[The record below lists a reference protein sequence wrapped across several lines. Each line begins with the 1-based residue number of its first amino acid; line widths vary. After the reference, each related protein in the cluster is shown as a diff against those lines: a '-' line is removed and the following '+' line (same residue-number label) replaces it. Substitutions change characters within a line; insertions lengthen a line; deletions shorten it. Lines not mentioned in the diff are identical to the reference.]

1 MALNIGT
8 KEQPKFGRREFLC
21 HVDGS
26 ILCTRD
32 HNEVV
37 ATGENFNAVNASGA
51 GDFHTYLN
59 PVDWDG
65 DGVLDIIATDSSGE
79 CIFFEEWKRMT
90 GYVLNA
96 LALYLWRKTDRR
108 LCRVAPRRYRLL
120 IITGME

>member
-32 HNEVV
+32 YNEVV

-65 DGVLDIIATDSSGE
+65 DGVLDIIATDSYGDAS
-79 CIFFEEWKRMT
+79 
-90 GYVLNA
+90 NA

-108 LCRVAPRRYRLL
+108 LCRVAPRRCRLL
-120 IITGME
+120 IITEME